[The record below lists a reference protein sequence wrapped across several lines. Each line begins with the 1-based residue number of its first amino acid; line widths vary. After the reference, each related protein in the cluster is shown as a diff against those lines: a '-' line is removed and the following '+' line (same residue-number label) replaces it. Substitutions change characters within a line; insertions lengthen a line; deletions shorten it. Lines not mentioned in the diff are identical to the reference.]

1 MSTMSLMARQVGCAA
16 PPAKGLFGRAAPRL
30 VRPRSRRSAVAVL
43 SYRPDQQQQDRP
55 SLQTEEGSSSSL
67 EQQSELITAG
77 DLTRASAEELRRC
90 VLQLQADN
98 AELQAEIQHLA
109 GSLRAALET
118 GTAAA
123 AALGWQ
129 QAEQQDHDDTA
140 GEQRQH
146 AQQALQHHHG
156 QEAAAVLHT
165 HTLGHN
171 GSISSGSWHASVDG
185 GSVLASLDALSG
197 AAAVPPYHQPTS
209 VSHATLSCS
218 MQHPGSICCSK
229 LSSALDPGG
238 AACTISLHT
247 TSRCT
252 ADDTEVHRH
261 LSPEELRA
269 LAAQA
274 LVGAAHA
281 FSQAAIAEYRAKAG
295 PPQDVAAAH
304 ADLVHVLEHGV
315 VICAERTP
323 PSQFDHKS
331 YLLTLQDP
339 GSARRVRA
347 IYKPRVYGDAGGWH
361 RTPMEWVAYRLNL
374 LLGLDLVPPT
384 AYRSAPL
391 TLCLADEDEELVF
404 QEGAMMLWVEGCK
417 QLKEFPQEQWGLDPA
432 VLLSDTRILDVLLH
446 NSDRHHGHFL
456 LGPHWARGSKGKGG
470 PREGS
475 MTPVLIDHAASFR
488 REAVVSMEHE
498 NAFSTGPV
506 RCVSAST
513 YLRLRFLDSH
523 TVAEE
528 LGAHLSRAE
537 QRQLLHR
544 RDYVL
549 HYLDNLCAS
558 QGYAATVWE

>member
-1 MSTMSLMARQVGCAA
+1 M
-16 PPAKGLFGRAAPRL
+16 
-30 VRPRSRRSAVAVL
+30 
-43 SYRPDQQQQDRP
+43 QQQVE
-55 SLQTEEGSSSSL
+55 T
-67 EQQSELITAG
+67 ITPG

-123 AALGWQ
+123 AALGWH
-129 QAEQQDHDDTA
+129 QAEQEEQEQDDGPGH
-140 GEQRQH
+140 H
-146 AQQALQHHHG
+146 QQQSLGHPHHH
-156 QEAAAVLHT
+156 EAAAVLHT
-165 HTLGHN
+165 HTLGHD
-171 GSISSGSWHASVDG
+171 GSIGSGSWHASVDG
-185 GSVLASLDALSG
+185 GGSMLASLDALPGS
-197 AAAVPPYHQPTS
+197 AAVPPYHQPTS

-247 TSRCT
+247 TARCT
-252 ADDTEVHRH
+252 ADDTTVHRH

-269 LAAQA
+269 LSAQA

-295 PPQDVAAAH
+295 PPREVAAAH
-304 ADLVHVLEHGV
+304 DDLVRVLEQGV

-391 TLCLADEDEELVF
+391 TLCLADEEEELVF
-404 QEGAMMLWVEGCK
+404 QEGAVMLWVEDCK
-417 QLKEFPQEQWGLDPA
+417 QLKEFPMERWGVDPA
-432 VLLSDTRILDVLLH
+432 VLLSDTRILDCLLH

-456 LGPHWARGSKGKGG
+456 LGPHWARGSTGNDG
-470 PREGS
+470 RWQGS
-475 MTPVLIDHAASFR
+475 TAPVLIDHAASFR
-488 REAVVSMEHE
+488 KEAVVSMEHE

-523 TVAEE
+523 TVAQE

-544 RDYVL
+544 RDYIL
-549 HYLDNLCAS
+549 HYLDGLCAS
-558 QGYAATVWE
+558 QGYAATVRE